1 MQNGVNRD
9 KPQTKISGKDK
20 MPLTD
25 AQITKKV
32 TELRR
37 TKGKQYAPLKYFR
50 GLKTLGEVE
59 TRYTKMLKK
68 DYRQFKTDQGQKTKT
83 SSYTQRF
90 RKMYPG
96 VKSLPEIAKA
106 TKIPLKTLRTIYN
119 RGLAAWRTGHRPGA
133 SPQAWGY
140 ARVHS
145 FVVKGKTYYT
155 ADADLRK

>member
-1 MQNGVNRD
+1 
-9 KPQTKISGKDK
+9 

-25 AQITKKV
+25 AQIIRKV
-32 TELRR
+32 AELRR

-68 DYRQFKTDQGQKTKT
+68 DYRQFKTDKGQKTKT
-83 SSYTQRF
+83 SSYTQKF
-90 RKMYPG
+90 RKLYPG

-106 TKIPLKTLRTIYN
+106 TKIPLKTIKTIYN

>member
-1 MQNGVNRD
+1 
-9 KPQTKISGKDK
+9 

-25 AQITKKV
+25 QEISKKV
-32 TELRR
+32 RELRR
-37 TKGKQYAPLKYFR
+37 TEGPIYAPLKYFR
-50 GLKTLGEVE
+50 GLRTLKSVE
-59 TRYTKMLKK
+59 TRYKKMLKK
-68 DYRQFKTDQGQKTKT
+68 DYADFKTDEGVKTRT

-90 RKMYPG
+90 RKKYPG

-106 TKIPLKTLRTIYN
+106 TKIPLKTLQTVYN

-145 FVVKGKTYYT
+145 FVTKGKTYYT
-155 ADADLRK
+155 ADKDLR

>member
-1 MQNGVNRD
+1 
-9 KPQTKISGKDK
+9 
-20 MPLTD
+20 MPLSD
-25 AQITKKV
+25 DQITKKV
-32 TELRR
+32 GELRR
-37 TKGKQYAPLKYFR
+37 TKGKIYAPLKYFR
-50 GLKTLGEVE
+50 GLKTLAEVE
-59 TRYTKMLKK
+59 TRYKKMLKK
-68 DYRQFKTDQGQKTKT
+68 DYGKFKTDKGQKTKT
-83 SSYTQRF
+83 SSYTQKF
-90 RKMYPG
+90 RKLYPG

-155 ADADLRK
+155 ADKDLRN

>member
-1 MQNGVNRD
+1 
-9 KPQTKISGKDK
+9 

-25 AQITKKV
+25 QEISKKV
-32 TELRR
+32 RELRR
-37 TKGKQYAPLKYFR
+37 TEGPIYAPLKYFR
-50 GLKTLGEVE
+50 GLRTLKSVE
-59 TRYTKMLKK
+59 TRYKKMLKK
-68 DYRQFKTDQGQKTKT
+68 DYADFKTDEGVKTRT

-90 RKMYPG
+90 RKKYPG

-106 TKIPLKTLRTIYN
+106 TKIPLKTLQTVYN

-145 FVVKGKTYYT
+145 FVMKGKTYYT
-155 ADADLRK
+155 ADADLR

>member
-1 MQNGVNRD
+1 
-9 KPQTKISGKDK
+9 

-25 AQITKKV
+25 TQIVRKV
-32 TELRR
+32 GQLRK
-37 TKGKQYAPLKYFR
+37 TKGKIYAPLKYFR
-50 GLKTLGEVE
+50 GLETLGQVE
-59 TRYTKMLKK
+59 TRYKKMLRR
-68 DYRQFKTDQGQKTKT
+68 DYKGFKTDKGQKTKS

-90 RKMYPG
+90 RKRYGPK
-96 VKSLPEIAKA
+96 VKSLSEISKA
-106 TKIPLKTLRTIYN
+106 TGIPLKTVKTVYK

-155 ADADLRK
+155 ADADLRST

>member
-1 MQNGVNRD
+1 
-9 KPQTKISGKDK
+9 

-25 AQITKKV
+25 TQIVRKV
-32 TELRR
+32 GQLRK
-37 TKGKQYAPLKYFR
+37 TKGKIYAPLKYFR
-50 GLKTLGEVE
+50 GLETLGQVE
-59 TRYTKMLKK
+59 TRYKKMLRR
-68 DYRQFKTDQGQKTKT
+68 DYKGFKTDKGQKTKS

-90 RKMYPG
+90 RKRYG
-96 VKSLPEIAKA
+96 SQVKSLPEISKA
-106 TKIPLKTLRTIYN
+106 TGIPLKTVKTVYN

-145 FVVKGKTYYT
+145 FATKGKTYYT

>member
-1 MQNGVNRD
+1 
-9 KPQTKISGKDK
+9 

-25 AQITKKV
+25 VQILKKV
-32 TELRR
+32 GELRR
-37 TKGKQYAPLKYFR
+37 TKGKIYAPLKYFR
-50 GLKTLGEVE
+50 GLATLKDVE
-59 TRYTKMLKK
+59 TRYKKMLKR
-68 DYRQFKTDQGQKTKT
+68 DYSSFKTDKGQKTKT

-96 VKSLPEIAKA
+96 AKTLPEIAKA
-106 TKIPLKTLRTIYN
+106 TEIPLKTVKTIYN

-155 ADADLRK
+155 ADKDLR

>member
-1 MQNGVNRD
+1 
-9 KPQTKISGKDK
+9 
-20 MPLTD
+20 MPLSD
-25 AQITKKV
+25 AQIVRKI
-32 TELRR
+32 TELRKS
-37 TKGKQYAPLKYFR
+37 KGKIYAPLKYFR
-50 GLKTLGEVE
+50 GLKTLREVE
-59 TRYTKMLKK
+59 VRYTKMLKK
-68 DYRQFKTDQGQKTKT
+68 DYGKFKTDKGQKTKT
-83 SSYTQRF
+83 SSYTQKF
-90 RKMYPG
+90 RKLYPG